1 VAAAVDG
8 PRLRAGRASGDERP
22 ASQGLDAESVVS
34 FEYHEPT
41 SVADAV
47 ALGTRFGGEG
57 RFLAGGTDLIIQIRR
72 GMIAP
77 RHVVSLQRVAGLDR
91 IEVDGAV
98 RLGALVTH
106 RSIERCPHFQERLR
120 ALVEGAE
127 VVGGHQ
133 VRNVG
138 TVGGNVVNASPAA
151 DVVPVLLALEATVTC
166 LGPDGER
173 TLPLGD
179 FLVGPGQTARR
190 PGELLTSIRFERLP
204 PISATAF
211 LKAGR
216 RKAMEISVVCVAV
229 RLTLDAAHEQCQE
242 ARIALGAVAPTT
254 MRARAAERALEGQ
267 RLTDEVLV
275 EAGRLAAGE
284 CRPISDV
291 RASARYRRLLV
302 ETLVPRALR
311 RCLERIGRAA

>member
-1 VAAAVDG
+1 M
-8 PRLRAGRASGDERP
+8 
-22 ASQGLDAESVVS
+22 S

-41 SVADAV
+41 SIAEAV
-47 ALGTRFGGEG
+47 ALGARFGEAG
-57 RFLAGGTDLIIQIRR
+57 RFLAGGTDLMIQMRR
-72 GMIAP
+72 GRVAP
-77 RHVVSLQRVAGLDR
+77 RHVLSLHRVAGLDR

-106 RSIERCPHFQERLR
+106 RSIERCPHFQGGLR

-133 VRNVG
+133 IRNVA
-138 TVGGNVVNASPAA
+138 TVGGNIVNASPAA
-151 DVVPVLLALEATVTC
+151 DVVPVLLALDATVTC

-173 TLPLGD
+173 TLPLGG
-179 FLVGPGQTARR
+179 FLTGPGQTARR
-190 PGELLTSIRFERLP
+190 PGELLTSIRFDRLP
-204 PISATAF
+204 PRVATAF

-229 RLTLDAAHEQCQE
+229 RLTLDAADARCQE

-254 MRARAAERALEGQ
+254 MRARAAERTLEGQ
-267 RLTDEVLV
+267 PLTDEVLRR
-275 EAGRLAAGE
+275 AGRLAAGE
-284 CRPISDV
+284 CAPIDDV

-311 RCLERIGRAA
+311 RCLERIRRAA

>member
-1 VAAAVDG
+1 M
-8 PRLRAGRASGDERP
+8 
-22 ASQGLDAESVVS
+22 S

-41 SVADAV
+41 SIAAAV
-47 ALGTRFGGEG
+47 ALGARFGEAG
-57 RFLAGGTDLIIQIRR
+57 RFLAGGTDLMIQMRR
-72 GMIAP
+72 GRVAP
-77 RHVVSLQRVAGLDR
+77 RHVLSLHRVAGLDR
-91 IEVDGAV
+91 IEVDGVV

-106 RSIERCPHFQERLR
+106 RSIERCPHFQGGLR
-120 ALVEGAE
+120 ALIEGAE

-133 VRNVG
+133 IRNVA
-138 TVGGNVVNASPAA
+138 TVGGNIVNASPAA
-151 DVVPVLLALEATVTC
+151 DVVPVLLALDATVTC

-173 TLPLGD
+173 TLPLAG
-179 FLVGPGQTARR
+179 FLTGPGQTARR
-190 PGELLTSIRFERLP
+190 PGELLTSIRFDRLP
-204 PISATAF
+204 PRSATAF

-229 RLTLDAAHEQCQE
+229 RLMLDAAHARCRE

-254 MRARAAERALEGQ
+254 MRARTAERALEGQ
-267 RLTDEVLV
+267 PLTEAVLRS
-275 EAGRLAAGE
+275 AGRLAAGE
-284 CRPISDV
+284 CAPIDDV